1 MTVRARIDIDAVYQ
15 DASDTSL
22 TVGTISEHIS
32 PPLTTAQT
40 ISGTAGTAAVQIVGA
55 TPLSTLVVKN
65 TGSSVLRLAGSINVP
80 AGRVAV
86 LPVTATITVS
96 APSGM
101 GVYTA
106 LWMG

>member
-1 MTVRARIDIDAVYQ
+1 MSIRARIDVDAVYH

-22 TVGTISEHIS
+22 TVGVLSEHIS
-32 PPLTTAQT
+32 PSLTSAQT
-40 ISGTAGTAAVQIVGA
+40 INATVGTSAVQIVGS

-65 TGSSVLRLAGSINVP
+65 TGTGVLRLAGSINVS

-86 LPVTATITVS
+86 LPVTSTITVS
-96 APSGM
+96 APAGSGS
-101 GVYTA
+101 YTA

>member
-1 MTVRARIDIDAVYQ
+1 MSVKARIDVDAVYHSSTDVSFQ
-15 DASDTSL
+15 IGSLAEHLAPSL
-22 TVGTISEHIS
+22 TSASTV
-32 PPLTTAQT
+32 
-40 ISGTAGTAAVQIVGA
+40 SGSVGTAAVQIVGT

-65 TGSSVLRLAGSINVP
+65 TGTGVLRLAGSVDVS

-96 APSGM
+96 APAGTGS
-101 GVYTA
+101 YTA

>member
-1 MTVRARIDIDAVYQ
+1 MTIKARIDIDAVYH
-15 DASDTSL
+15 DVDDTSL
-22 TVGTISEHIS
+22 TIGSLSEHIS
-32 PPLTTAQT
+32 PSLTSSQT
-40 ISGTAGTAAVQIVGA
+40 INGSVGTTAVQIVGT

-65 TGSSVLRLAGSINVP
+65 TGTSVLRLDGSFNVA

-96 APSGM
+96 APSGT
-101 GVYTA
+101 GSYTA

>member
-1 MTVRARIDIDAVYQ
+1 MTVRARIDIDTVYH

-22 TVGTISEHIS
+22 TIGNLSEHIS
-32 PPLTTAQT
+32 PALTTAQT
-40 ISGTAGTAAVQIVGA
+40 INGSVGTALVQIVGA

-65 TGSSVLRLAGSINVP
+65 TGSSVLRLAGSINVS
-80 AGRVAV
+80 AGRLAV

-96 APSGM
+96 APSGS
-101 GVYTA
+101 GTYTA

>member
-1 MTVRARIDIDAVYQ
+1 MTSRARVDIDAVYHAG
-15 DASDTSL
+15 DERSL
-22 TVGTISEHIS
+22 TVGSLSEHIS
-32 PPLTTAQT
+32 PSLTVAQT
-40 ISGTAGTAAVQIVGA
+40 VTASVGTAAVQIIGA

-65 TGSSVLRLAGSINVP
+65 TGSGTLRLAGSIDVA

-96 APSGM
+96 APAGGGS
-101 GVYTA
+101 YTA

>member
-1 MTVRARIDIDAVYQ
+1 MTVRARIDVDAVYHNGT
-15 DASDTSL
+15 DTTL
-22 TVGTISEHIS
+22 TVGVLSDHIAPS
-32 PPLTTAQT
+32 LTSALT
-40 ISGTAGTAAVQIVGA
+40 ISGSVGTAAVQIVGA

-65 TGSSVLRLAGSINVP
+65 TGAGVLRLAGSIDVT

-96 APSGM
+96 APAGSGS
-101 GVYTA
+101 YSA